1 MFWGSFFGREKG
13 PSLFWEKEWKS
24 ITAVGYCKRI
34 VPLIHGMVS
43 LRPDLHVMQDN
54 APSHSAARTIRELN
68 ERNISPV
75 EWPPFSPDLNPIE
88 NVWKLMKDFVQNKY
102 PDLGQGKQR
111 SEEEIRRI
119 IKEAWDEAVDAD
131 ELENLIESMPRR
143 IRDVYEAN
151 GGPIEY

>member
-1 MFWGSFFGREKG
+1 
-13 PSLFWEKEWKS
+13 
-24 ITAVGYCKRI
+24 
-34 VPLIHGMVS
+34 
-43 LRPDLHVMQDN
+43 
-54 APSHSAARTIRELN
+54 
-68 ERNISPV
+68 
-75 EWPPFSPDLNPIE
+75 
-88 NVWKLMKDFVQNKY
+88 MKDFVQNKY
-102 PDLGQGKQR
+102 PDLGKGKQR